1 MTNKK
6 IYSQY
11 QKKIKD
17 LKKYNK
23 FYFEKSKPLISDKD
37 YDKLKKEVIEIEN
50 KYKDLVQKS
59 NELKTHLKKMEQEQ
73 NKNKQLQE
81 QFNQDIEELGQET
94 DSLVDE
100 IEKWQI

>member
-1 MTNKK
+1 M
-6 IYSQY
+6 
-11 QKKIKD
+11 
-17 LKKYNK
+17 
-23 FYFEKSKPLISDKD
+23 
-37 YDKLKKEVIEIEN
+37 
-50 KYKDLVQKS
+50 
-59 NELKTHLKKMEQEQ
+59 KTHLKKMEQEQ